1 MPAKLNRD
9 SFFWTIALQ
18 TVVVNFFLGGF
29 GPAQPL
35 LRADQGTSL
44 TIAGLHGTAMGVASI
59 LAGLSNPWF
68 SHKFGRANAG
78 WIGLTIFVGGLIS
91 LSFLQPVPLTIL
103 AAAVTGFGTSTVINS
118 FVTSLNHHYGA
129 MAPLAVAQA
138 NGIASIGYVFGTFTV
153 GTIAQQAPDF
163 WRIGLL
169 VILPLALYL
178 FFFRREK
185 AQEAHVPDSDGPQS
199 GKLSKAFWIAW
210 CGFVATISTEFATS
224 FWAAALVRDRT
235 DASAAISTIAIMAL
249 GTGMG
254 LGRFFGGR
262 VMHKLSLDHQL
273 LTILGLQLVGFFGLW
288 LSHDLVIS
296 LVALLLN
303 GLGISMQFALT
314 SLRLISH
321 SEGRPDLAIGRSS
334 LAAGLAIGGA
344 PFLLGVLGD
353 QYGISRAYLMV
364 PALILIAIL
373 IVIAVP
379 AHMSQEELDRLEI

>member
-9 SFFWTIALQ
+9 RFFWTIALQ

-44 TIAGLHGTAMGVASI
+44 TIAGLHGTAMGIASI
-59 LAGLSNPWF
+59 LAGLSNPRL
-68 SHKFGRANAG
+68 SHKFGRANTG
-78 WIGLTIFVGGLIS
+78 WIGLTVFVVGLIS
-91 LSFLQPVPLTIL
+91 ISFLQPVPLTIL

-118 FVTSLNHHYGA
+118 FVTSLSGHYGK
-129 MAPLAVAQA
+129 MAPLAVSQA
-138 NGIASIGYVFGTFTV
+138 NGIASIGYVFGTFTI
-153 GTIAQQAPDF
+153 GSIAEKAPDF
-163 WRIGLL
+163 WRLGLL

-185 AQEAHVPDSDGPQS
+185 SNEPHVPTTDGPQS
-199 GKLSKAFWIAW
+199 GKLSKAFWISW
-210 CGFVATISTEFATS
+210 FGFIATISTEFATA
-224 FWAAALVRDRT
+224 FWAAALVQNRT
-235 DASAAISTIAIMAL
+235 NATAAISTIAIMAL

-254 LGRFFGGR
+254 IGRFFGGR
-262 VMHKLSLDHQL
+262 LMHKLSLDHQL
-273 LTILGLQLVGFFGLW
+273 LTILGLQFIGFFGLW
-288 LSHDLVIS
+288 FSHTLALSM
-296 LVALLLN
+296 AMLLLN

-321 SEGRPDLAIGRSS
+321 SDHRPDLAIGKSS
-334 LAAGLAIGGA
+334 LAAGIAIGGA

-353 QYGISRAYLMV
+353 IFEISRAYLMV
-364 PALILIAIL
+364 PVLILIAAS

-379 AHMSQEELDRLEI
+379 AHLSREELEKLEA

>member
-1 MPAKLNRD
+1 MSARITRD

-44 TIAGLHGTAMGVASI
+44 TIAGLHGTAMGIASI
-59 LAGLSNPWF
+59 AAGLSNPWF

-78 WIGLTIFVGGLIS
+78 WIGLVIFTAGVIS

-118 FVTSLNHHYGA
+118 FVTALTGHYGA
-129 MAPLAVAQA
+129 MAPVALAQA
-138 NGIASIGYVFGTFTV
+138 NGIASAGYVFGTLTI
-153 GTIAQQAPDF
+153 GSIAQKAPEF
-163 WRIGLL
+163 WRLGLL

-178 FFFRREK
+178 FFFRRERSN
-185 AQEAHVPDSDGPQS
+185 EPHVPTGEGPQG

-210 CGFVATISTEFATS
+210 FGFVATISTEFATA

-235 DASAAISTIAIMAL
+235 DATAAISTIAIMAL

-254 LGRFFGGR
+254 LGRFFGSR
-262 VMHKLSLDHQL
+262 IMHRLSLDHQL
-273 LTILGLQLVGFFGLW
+273 LTILGLQFVGFFGIW
-288 LSHDLVIS
+288 FSHNLGIS
-296 LVALLLN
+296 MVMLLLS

-314 SLRLISH
+314 SLRLINH
-321 SEGRPDLAIGRSS
+321 SDGRPDLAIGKSS
-334 LAAGLAIGGA
+334 LAAGIAIGGA

-353 QYGISRAYLMV
+353 SFGISRAYLMV
-364 PALILIAIL
+364 PVLILIAAA

-379 AHMSQEELDRLEI
+379 AKMSQEELDRLEA

>member
-1 MPAKLNRD
+1 MPANVRRD

-18 TVVVNFFLGGF
+18 TAVVNFFLGGF

-78 WIGLTIFVGGLIS
+78 WIGLIIFMGGLIS

-103 AAAVTGFGTSTVINS
+103 AAAITGFGTSTVINS
-118 FVTSLNHHYGA
+118 FVTALTGHYGPK
-129 MAPLAVAQA
+129 APIALAQA
-138 NGIASIGYVFGTFTV
+138 NGIASAGYVFGTFTI
-153 GTIAQQAPDF
+153 GSIAQKAPEF
-163 WRIGLL
+163 WRLGLL

-178 FFFRREK
+178 FFFRRERSN
-185 AQEAHVPDSDGPQS
+185 EPHVPTSDGPQS
-199 GKLSKAFWIAW
+199 GKLSKAFWITW
-210 CGFVATISTEFATS
+210 FGFVATISTEFATA

-235 DASAAISTIAIMAL
+235 DATAAISTIAIMAL

-262 VMHKLSLDHQL
+262 IMHKLSLDHQL
-273 LTILGLQLVGFFGLW
+273 LTILGLQFVGFFGIW
-288 LSHDLVIS
+288 FSHNLTIS
-296 LVALLLN
+296 MVMLLLS

-314 SLRLISH
+314 SLRLINH
-321 SEGRPDLAIGRSS
+321 SDGRPDLAIGKSS
-334 LAAGLAIGGA
+334 LAAGIAIGGA

-353 QYGISRAYLMV
+353 NFGISRAYLMV
-364 PALILIAIL
+364 PVLILIATS

-379 AHMSQEELDRLEI
+379 AHESQE